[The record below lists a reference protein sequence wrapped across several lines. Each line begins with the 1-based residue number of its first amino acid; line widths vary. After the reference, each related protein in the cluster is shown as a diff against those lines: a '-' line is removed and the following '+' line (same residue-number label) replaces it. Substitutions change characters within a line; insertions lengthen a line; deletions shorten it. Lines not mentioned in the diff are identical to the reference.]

1 MLKWLFI
8 NMHIHLHCQYV
19 QTSFSIAP
27 CSVVLGPATFYVVL
41 RLAPRLHVLW
51 TKWVILWAASKC
63 CAILSIMRYINRNSR
78 AVIGDKCTSSIN
90 RWTPPPAPPHQG
102 NAHVMCTST
111 KQLASWDNVVKESL
125 RQSLLAVINMKQVV
139 CRNCDRSLPCWGST
153 TNLLGWKR
161 EVWVS

>member
-1 MLKWLFI
+1 MCSMDTVCLLFCLADRH
-8 NMHIHLHCQYV
+8 NLL
-19 QTSFSIAP
+19 T
-27 CSVVLGPATFYVVL
+27 L
-41 RLAPRLHVLW
+41 RQKTLPLYWNGKQLEFFQW